1 MPASAIS
8 PATSNDAARLAPPLI
23 EVPRVD
29 ASTARCSVFAR
40 VIDEM
45 ALNNTAASTE
55 TRKEKATT
63 GTLSPTSRRA
73 GTCVVSGTSAAS
85 AGAACHA
92 IATPMTAPV
101 NASTSASVS
110 CCAASR
116 VHAAPRAVRTAISC
130 RRPIDRASSRL
141 PTLAQAISSTKP
153 TAASNSSNGR
163 LVSPTSASRS
173 GSAKYCEPRFCSG
186 YVCANSVD
194 SVSSS
199 DTTAAI
205 DCPGRNRPSA
215 NVQPFLRC
223 AGAVCG
229 TGSGNTTSVGEFGGK

>member
-8 PATSNDAARLAPPLI
+8 PATSIEAARLAPPLI

-29 ASTARCSVFAR
+29 ASTARCSVFAS
-40 VIDEM
+40 VIDDT
-45 ALNNTAASTE
+45 ALNSSAATIDENSE
-55 TRKEKATT
+55 NATT
-63 GTLSPTSRRA
+63 GTLSPTSRSA

-85 AGAACHA
+85 TGAACHA
-92 IATPMTAPV
+92 IATPITPPV
-101 NASTSASVS
+101 SASTSASVS

-116 VHAAPRAVRTAISC
+116 VHAAPSAVRTAISC
-130 RRPIDRASSRL
+130 RRPSDRASNRL
-141 PTLAQAISSTKP
+141 PTLAQAISSTNP
-153 TAASNSSNGR
+153 TAASNSSSGR

-186 YVCANSVD
+186 YFCANSVD

-199 DTTAAI
+199 DTTASI

-215 NVQPFLRC
+215 KVQPFLRC
-223 AGAVCG
+223 AGAVA
-229 TGSGNTTSVGEFGGK
+229 GSVNGMATSVGEFGGK